1 MKLIRSLI
9 VTKMEY
15 LVKNSFRLI
24 GALLLLSPFLS
35 LTSSAAA
42 QSWQCQIQIPKSG
55 KVSNW
60 CGMSAVNFSLSGSRG
75 SGWIGME
82 AFNLSIRGNTASGWI
97 GMNPVSISKRGTS
110 VSGWVGQTPV
120 NCRVTGRNNFCLTFI
135 STDPS

>member
-1 MKLIRSLI
+1 MKNRFRVLCA
-9 VTKMEY
+9 
-15 LVKNSFRLI
+15 LVFAS
-24 GALLLLSPFLS
+24 AVLSPS
-35 LTSSAAA
+35 YASA

-55 KVSNW
+55 RVSSW
-60 CGMSAVNFSLSGSRG
+60 CGMSPVNFSLSGSSS

-82 AFNLSIRGNTASGWI
+82 PFNLSIRGNTASGWI

-135 STDPS
+135 ATDPS